1 MLEGGIIVKKKMSIV
16 INNRQIKNQQEYLQ
30 YCEDIKQQEI
40 ENKRRSE
47 EQRKKNIEISKQQE
61 EKRKQAD

>member
-1 MLEGGIIVKKKMSIV
+1 MKKKMSIV

-61 EKRKQAD
+61 EKRKTTHIVNMKTK